1 MTSFSSGSTVVV
13 VGITTE
19 DVVITTGVRVGST
32 GTTPVREIGITGTD
46 NAELS

>member
-1 MTSFSSGSTVVV
+1 MMTSFSSGSTVV

-32 GTTPVREIGITGTD
+32 GTTPVREIGITGTEH
-46 NAELS
+46 AELS